1 MYCQSNNWWRFRRI
15 LWHSQNRYMNFKNG
29 QDITFAIGLLGIL
42 NLLDYMIIFLEL
54 LFVDYGMEINVF
66 VSNPLFGG
74 YRQYIV
80 PSDHLQSHSGNVV
93 DSKFYIRH
101 FCKEK
106 SLSMID

>member
-1 MYCQSNNWWRFRRI
+1 MRNLNQLFVLCTA
-15 LWHSQNRYMNFKNG
+15 SQIIG
-29 QDITFAIGLLGIL
+29 GDFAEFCGIL